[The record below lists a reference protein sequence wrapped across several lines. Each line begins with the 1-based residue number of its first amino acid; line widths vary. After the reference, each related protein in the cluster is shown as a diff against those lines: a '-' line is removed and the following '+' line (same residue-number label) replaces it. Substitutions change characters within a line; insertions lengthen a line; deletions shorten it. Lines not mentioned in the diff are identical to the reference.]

1 MGMVF
6 GFRSTRR
13 AAMPLAYELLA
24 EIFKIYVSFPDTL
37 PEILLQVCRSWNAVA
52 SNEPV
57 LWTKFIV
64 DHDMINPTKD
74 WVVLRDNAT
83 LTHDWIGIFKR
94 RLARAG
100 PSLPFQVEIITL
112 NKCLLPVIDVISG
125 GAPDYIHL
133 PRWETLYLRTCD
145 MIRPAYPTEPFFA
158 QEHCWGGIADLI
170 SQPTP
175 SLRRLTLQQNKIDF
189 HAFPDAPNLEE
200 LNIIYSRSPAIG
212 QTNSFPNLKKVHITY
227 PTKYPLSLVHLSD
240 FSLQKIETLI
250 IGGEV
255 EIGQYVLGSY
265 PSLTTLELTGRVPH
279 GIIYISAPR
288 LRHLILPNDNLFC
301 LIFPPPDGES
311 QHANPQHKNRQV
323 LEMLASRFPTVE
335 ILEVHKNLKSLVSEM
350 SSGKIE
356 FFTGLKELRIIA
368 KDDRPRAD
376 FAY

>member
-1 MGMVF
+1 M
-6 GFRSTRR
+6 
-13 AAMPLAYELLA
+13 AAVPLAYELLA
-24 EIFKIYVSFPDTL
+24 EIFKIYVSFPDTVL

-64 DHDMINPTKD
+64 HHNMLNPTKD

-100 PSLPFQVEIITL
+100 PTLPLQVEIITL

-133 PRWETLYLRTCD
+133 SRWETLYLRTYD
-145 MIRPAYPTEPFFA
+145 MIRPAYPTEPYFA

-175 SLRRLTLQQNKIDF
+175 SLKRLTLQQNKIDF

-200 LNIIYSRSPAIG
+200 LNVIYSRSPAIG
-212 QTNSFPNLKKVHITY
+212 QANSFPNLKKVHITY
-227 PTKYPLSLVHLSD
+227 PTKYPLSLVNLSD
-240 FSLQKIETLI
+240 FCLQKIETLI

-265 PSLTTLELTGRVPH
+265 PSLMTLELTGRVPH
-279 GIIYISAPR
+279 GIISISAPR

-301 LIFPPPDGES
+301 LIFPPPNGES
-311 QHANPQHKNRQV
+311 QNANPQPKNRQV

-335 ILEVHKNLKSLVSEM
+335 ILEVHENLKSLVSEM
-350 SSGKIE
+350 ISGKIE
-356 FFTGLKELRIIA
+356 FFTGLKELRIAA
-368 KDDRPRAD
+368 KNDRPRAD